1 MKRGAY
7 VALTAVLTAAAAVA
21 AGVGGHPV
29 LAVALGAGTAWLV
42 QAFSFW
48 ILAAGLESGK
58 KITRAWVAGMS
69 ARFGVGIT
77 VWGLAALAGAPTR
90 TLMIAY
96 GLALVAFL
104 LLEAGWLAVATADRT
119 VRKT

>member
-7 VALTAVLTAAAAVA
+7 VALMALLAAVGVVAAAV
-21 AGVGGHPV
+21 GGHSV
-29 LAVALGAGTAWLV
+29 LAVAIGAGTAWLV

-48 ILAAGLESGK
+48 ILAGGLESGK
-58 KITRAWVAGMS
+58 KITRVWIAGMG
-69 ARFGVGIT
+69 ARFGVGIA

-96 GLALVAFL
+96 GMALVAFL
-104 LLEAGWLAVATADRT
+104 LLEAGWLAVTTADHT